1 MTDITNSLLHNEFW
15 DYNTLYNSLSDDL
28 EDPLSLDDNVP
39 FHPAKDLSVTLP
51 DNLLGYADIYIDDII
66 GITPDLGDNTK
77 RLSRAIPL
85 AIYSIARPTNDLDVI
100 PRKDIISMKKF
111 KVEGCL
117 EEVKKVLG
125 WILNT
130 RTLTLS
136 LPHDKLRDWSHDI
149 SKMISGKKSHF
160 KSLESILGKLNH
172 VACSFPPMRHYMG
185 RLYQAL
191 QRSSLSKGWTSFSA
205 HDLRDLDMMLLFLN
219 KAANGISLNYLVF
232 RKPDFIYHSDA
243 SEFGIGG
250 YNILSG
256 VAWRIEL
263 PIDCRLC
270 SSINSLEFIGCVI
283 NIWIDHFHQLL
294 HKEACIL
301 SQTDSTTALGWLKKS
316 DFSDKSEELVQLSTA
331 RKLADII
338 LESETCLFS
347 QWFPGEHNSIAD
359 SLSRDFHISNSHL
372 CHLLL
377 SHFPEQTPFGLTI
390 LPVPP
395 DIVSW
400 LTCML
405 RSQLLET
412 LWSKEP
418 TRSKFALGLGSSSTW
433 AQSAWE
439 MTGTSTT
446 SHNSSE
452 LKSSVH
458 LLTHSKRVDWVLET
472 VVRPSSPTLSEPP
485 WTVYHRPSSWLT
497 DQIPDWTGMANLQ
510 SFSKDNLE
518 DTIR

>member
-1 MTDITNSLLHNEFW
+1 
-15 DYNTLYNSLSDDL
+15 
-28 EDPLSLDDNVP
+28 
-39 FHPAKDLSVTLP
+39 
-51 DNLLGYADIYIDDII
+51 
-66 GITPDLGDNTK
+66 
-77 RLSRAIPL
+77 
-85 AIYSIARPTNDLDVI
+85 
-100 PRKDIISMKKF
+100 MKKF
-111 KVEGCL
+111 KVEGRL

-130 RTLTLS
+130 RSLTLS
-136 LPHDKLRDWSHDI
+136 LPHDKLSDWSHDI
-149 SKMISGKKSHF
+149 RKLISRKKSHF
-160 KSLESILGKLNH
+160 KFLESLLGRLNH

-191 QRSSLSKGWTSFSA
+191 QRSSLSRGWTSFSA
-205 HDLRDLDMMLLFLN
+205 HELRDLDTMLLFLN
-219 KAANGISLNYLVF
+219 KAANGLSLNNLVF
-232 RKPDFIYHSDA
+232 RKPDFIYRSDA

-263 PIDCRLC
+263 PIDCRLR

-283 NIWIDHFHQLL
+283 NMWIDHFHQLL

-316 DFSDKSEELVQLSTA
+316 NFADKSEELVQLCTA

-338 LESETCLFS
+338 LESDTCLFS

-359 SLSRDFHISNSHL
+359 SLSRDFHISDSNL
-372 CHLLL
+372 CRLLL
-377 SHFPEQTPFGLTI
+377 YHFPEQTPFGLTI

-405 RSQLLET
+405 RSQPLET
-412 LWSKEP
+412 LWSREP
-418 TRSKFALGLGSSSTW
+418 TRSKFALGLGSNSTW
-433 AQSAWE
+433 EQSAWE
-439 MTGTSTT
+439 TTDTSTT
-446 SHNSSE
+446 SHNSSGQ
-452 LKSSVH
+452 KSSVH
-458 LLTHSKRVDWVLET
+458 LLTHSERVDWVLET

-497 DQIPDWTGMANLQ
+497 DQIPDWTGMVNLQ
-510 SFSKDNLE
+510 SFYKDNLE
-518 DTIR
+518 DTTR